1 MHDILEAYNND
12 CLEHPEILIGEG
24 GRILLEMNLPYPD
37 GGYRYNCPV
46 YEGMSHTIEALDAAG
61 LGEWTAD
68 LDPADVEE
76 IELPLGYY
84 PPDTSWTKEELVT
97 LARQVYGV
105 ALAQEKPS
113 GTGTKEAEAQE
124 RMELSKEE
132 EELCLTVTDPAAIR
146 TLLGLVSYESGRS
159 NVFWRNGIRLRLEG
173 KDGKGCSVYLQ
184 KGSLPEELVLRF
196 GELAGQ

>member
-1 MHDILEAYNND
+1 M
-12 CLEHPEILIGEG
+12 
-24 GRILLEMNLPYPD
+24 
-37 GGYRYNCPV
+37 
-46 YEGMSHTIEALDAAG
+46 
-61 LGEWTAD
+61 
-68 LDPADVEE
+68 
-76 IELPLGYY
+76 
-84 PPDTSWTKEELVT
+84 T